1 MSTDTFET
9 PRLSDHADRSE
20 PELPFV
26 DTDEITADMEK
37 RPRRPSARVQ
47 MAARWKI
54 VTEHLSAAAASL
66 RVRAGEGRSWVDK
79 NTKWRSIDA
88 AIAVVWSLAVA
99 LIAIEL
105 ALAVTPLAGIVVALV
120 AGTVL
125 GWGGRRLAQ
134 LIHTG
139 QPRRI

>member
-9 PRLSDHADRSE
+9 PRITDRADRYEHES
-20 PELPFV
+20 PTV
-26 DTDEITADMEK
+26 DTDEVTADLQK
-37 RPRRPSARVQ
+37 RPPRPSARVQ
-47 MAARWKI
+47 IAARWKLI
-54 VTEHLSAAAASL
+54 TEHLSAGTASL
-66 RVRAGEGRSWVDK
+66 RARATAGLTWVDK
-79 NTKWRSIDA
+79 NTRWRSIDA

-105 ALAVTPLAGIVVALV
+105 ALAVTPLAGIVVALA

-134 LIHTG
+134 VIHTG
-139 QPRRI
+139 QPRRV

>member
-9 PRLSDHADRSE
+9 PRLSDQFEGYERE
-20 PELPFV
+20 PTI
-26 DTDEITADMEK
+26 DTDEVTADLGTK
-37 RPRRPSARVQ
+37 PRRPSMQVQ
-47 MAARWKI
+47 MAARWKVI
-54 VTEHLSAAAASL
+54 TEHLSAATARLRVHAAS
-66 RVRAGEGRSWVDK
+66 GRSWVDK

-88 AIAVVWSLAVA
+88 AIAVVWSVAVA

-134 LIHTG
+134 LVHTG
-139 QPRRI
+139 QPHTQR